1 MNRSNR
7 PKITRFI
14 SNAPGWVVTAAAA
27 IPAAK
32 ARLPRPLTLWWPFVA
47 VSIVVAAVYCGD
59 DVLLVVP
66 VASNVVGNVGSS
78 QSVAAT
84 MHCEIT
90 ECRMLIT
97 CLGVSLIWA
106 GPTKYFRV

>member
-1 MNRSNR
+1 MHRSKQ

-14 SNAPGWVVTAAAA
+14 SNAPGWVVTAAV
-27 IPAAK
+27 PVAK
-32 ARLPRPLTLWWPFVA
+32 VRLPRPFPLWWPFVA
-47 VSIVVAAVYCGD
+47 VSIVVAAVYCDD

-66 VASNVVGNVGSS
+66 VASNVVGNVGGS
-78 QSVAAT
+78 QSVKAT
-84 MHCEIT
+84 MNYEST

-97 CLGVSLIWA
+97 SLRVSLFRA